1 MILEK
6 PRMSGPWRM
15 EFGYSPPVGDRGAE
29 TIRPLEF
36 VPDLLRVL
44 DIAAQGFSSFWVS
57 DHLMFEAKYRLECWT
72 ELAWIAG
79 RYPGMTLGTLVLC
92 NGFRNPALMAKMAA
106 SLQTL
111 SGGRFVLGYGAG
123 WHAQEHEAYG
133 FPFPTP
139 AVRLAML
146 DEGVQVIRTLLTQ
159 APANFAGQ
167 YYRVT
172 DVYCEPRPAPP
183 PPLMIGGSGERHT
196 LRLVARHADWWNDVA
211 RPPDIVR
218 RKLAALGNH
227 CQAAGRP
234 YDSIRKTLM
243 AQVIIDRSHAAA
255 LNRAGDR
262 LAGDQPPLAGDPSA
276 IRDRLT
282 EYVELGISMFQIVF
296 PNFPDTDDM
305 RLFMDEVL
313 PAFT

>member
-1 MILEK
+1 MTD
-6 PRMSGPWRM
+6 PWRT

-29 TIRPLEF
+29 LIRPIEF
-36 VPDLLRVL
+36 VSDLRRVL
-44 DIAAQGFSSFWVS
+44 DVAAQGFSSFWVS
-57 DHLMFEAKYRLECWT
+57 DHLMFDAKYRLECWT

-79 RYPGMTLGTLVLC
+79 CYPGQTLGTLVLC

-133 FPFPTP
+133 FPFPAP

-146 DEGVQVIRTLLTQ
+146 DEGVQVIRALWTQ
-159 APANFAGQ
+159 APANFAGR

-172 DVYCEPRPAPP
+172 GVFCEPRPAPP

-196 LRLVARHADWWNDVA
+196 LRLVATYADWWNDVA
-211 RPPDIVR
+211 RPPAVVR
-218 RKLAALGNH
+218 RKLAALHDH
-227 CQAAGRP
+227 CQAVGRP

-243 AQVIIDRSHAAA
+243 VQVIIDRSQAAA
-255 LNRAGDR
+255 VNRAGDR
-262 LAGDQPPLAGDPSA
+262 LTSDQPPLAGDPSA

-282 EYVELGISMFQIVF
+282 EYAELGISLFQIVF

>member
-6 PRMSGPWRM
+6 PRMSESRRM

-29 TIRPLEF
+29 TIRPSEF
-36 VPDLLRVL
+36 VPDLRRVL
-44 DIAAQGFSSFWVS
+44 DVAAQGFSSFWVS

-79 RYPGMTLGTLVLC
+79 RYLGKTLGTLVLC

-111 SGGRFVLGYGAG
+111 SGGRFILGYGAG

-133 FPFPTP
+133 FPFPAP
-139 AVRLAML
+139 AIRLAML
-146 DEGVQVIRTLLTQ
+146 DEGVQVIRALWTQ

-196 LRLVARHADWWNDVA
+196 LRLVARHADWWNDAA
-211 RPPDIVR
+211 RPPAVVR
-218 RKLAALGNH
+218 RKLSALHDH
-227 CQAAGRP
+227 CQAVGRS

-243 AQVIIDRSHAAA
+243 VQVIIDRSQAAA

-262 LAGDQPPLAGDPSA
+262 LAGDQPPVAGDPSA

-282 EYVELGISMFQIVF
+282 EYAELGISLCQIVF
-296 PNFPDTDDM
+296 PNFPGTDDM

-313 PAFT
+313 PAFA